1 MRQNYAFNVQRLTLN
16 VSFLFIISG
25 LVIYATPPRLFAAPP
40 AQAPETSPAVSGGRA
55 LWTENCQPCHGATGQ
70 GDGPTSADIPDPIP
84 DMSDPERA
92 WQYVPTAN
100 FEVIKNGRIEKLMPP
115 WKNQLS
121 DAQIWDLTA
130 FVWSLSVKPEDI
142 ATGESIFAKQCASC
156 HGSSG
161 TGDGPEAAAQMI
173 SFTDLEAMTQRSQ
186 ANLEANFKTGESH
199 MSLNTPLSDQELR
212 HVLSYVRAFSFK
224 LPQRNGVL
232 KGQVI
237 NATTGQPS
245 GSMEVTLRIIE
256 NNTELEHLTTQAD
269 SAGNYTFE
277 KLPTD
282 HSVLYAVEGRYKDV
296 TYFSDQPGLFTPD
309 STETT
314 LDLKVYET
322 TSSPEA
328 LSVSQLHYLMTFT
341 PEAVSVVQVFIL
353 SNAGNKTYIG
363 NQGQTLSFSLPA
375 NAQNVMFENDPS
387 GQRFKE
393 LDDGYA
399 DTDPVTPGEGSS
411 SIVAVY
417 DLAYDDTL
425 TINVPLPADVALANV
440 LMQDQGAKLSGEQ
453 LEFVE
458 TGDFQGTS
466 FSVYSAA
473 DLKKVQSL
481 TLQLTELDKLTF
493 PAGASASGTIASA
506 GSVDQDLLRWIV
518 IGLGGAVIVFVAVGY
533 PYLRPQTAEQVAAAE
548 DVSQRRQKLLL
559 MLARLDEVFEAGE
572 LDRQVYHRARAK
584 YKAELVHLMEG

>member
-1 MRQNYAFNVQRLTLN
+1 MRSNYTFNVQRLTLN
-16 VSFLFIISG
+16 VSFLLILSG
-25 LVIYATPPRLFAAPP
+25 LIIWASPTQLFAAPP
-40 AQAPETSPAVSGGRA
+40 AQAPDTPPSVSGGRA

-70 GDGPTSADIPDPIP
+70 GDGPTSADIPEPINSL
-84 DMSDPERA
+84 SDSENA
-92 WQYVPTAN
+92 WKYVPAEN

-130 FVWSLSVKPEDI
+130 FVWSLSVKPEDL
-142 ATGESIFAKQCASC
+142 AAGEVIFSQQCAAC
-156 HGSSG
+156 HGSG
-161 TGDGPEAAAQMI
+161 GAGDGPEAGAQMV
-173 SFTDLEAMTQRSQ
+173 SFTDLAAMTQRSQ
-186 ANLEANFKTGESH
+186 ANLEANFKASDAHTP
-199 MSLNTPLSDQELR
+199 LNTLSDMELGQA
-212 HVLSYVRAFSFK
+212 LSYVRAFSFK

-232 KGQVI
+232 QGQVI
-237 NATTGQPS
+237 NATTGQPL
-245 GSMEVTLRIIE
+245 GNMEVTLRIVE
-256 NNTELEHLTTQAD
+256 NNTELERLTAQAD

-282 HSVLYAVEGRYKDV
+282 HSVLYGVEGRYKDV
-296 TYFSDQPGLFTPD
+296 TYFSDQPALFTPD

-322 TSSPEA
+322 TSSAETVN
-328 LSVSQLHYLMTFT
+328 VSQFHYLLTFT
-341 PEAVSVVQVFIL
+341 PEAVNIVQVFIL
-353 SNAGNKTYIG
+353 SNTGNKTYIG

-375 NAQNVMFENDPS
+375 DAQNVTFENDPA
-387 GQRFKE
+387 GQRFRE
-393 LDDGYA
+393 LDGGYA

-417 DLAYDDTL
+417 DLPYDDTL
-425 TINVPLPADVALANV
+425 TINVPLPGDVASANV
-440 LMQDQGAKLSGEQ
+440 LLQDQGAKLSSEQ
-453 LEFVE
+453 LKFVE
-458 TGDFQGTS
+458 TGEFQGTS

-473 DLKKVQSL
+473 DLKKDQPL
-481 TLQLTELDKLTF
+481 TLQLTDLDKLTF
-493 PAGASASGTIASA
+493 PADASASGAVTSA
-506 GSVDQDLLRWIV
+506 GNVDQNLLRWIV
-518 IGLGGAVIVFVAVGY
+518 IGLGGAVIVFVVVGY
-533 PYLRPQTAEQVAAAE
+533 PYLRPQTADPEAAAE